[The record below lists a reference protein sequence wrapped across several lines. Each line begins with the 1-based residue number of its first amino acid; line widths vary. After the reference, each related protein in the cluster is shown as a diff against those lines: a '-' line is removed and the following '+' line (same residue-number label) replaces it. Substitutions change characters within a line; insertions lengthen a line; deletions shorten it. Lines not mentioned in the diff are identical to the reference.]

1 MEFGKEII
9 FDKRVISILDDY
21 QAFKETA
28 YYKVYYRIILE
39 NSNLENLI
47 SVELNICNHELFIL
61 LSRTGLDESK
71 VREFINI
78 LSIIYHHREEVS
90 KDTDKICLNNG
101 ITEKEDLSK
110 GVHHTISKAIF
121 MGIPIGSRKSEF
133 ESVLN
138 SLGYTTYSNVNN
150 QFKCIIKDFILSL
163 DAKVTFYYQTWTEVV
178 TKIRVEIL
186 RGRINSDDISCLKRK
201 IYQSFLSYYGN
212 SVERNDS
219 LGLYLWTFTCSEV
232 YIKSESNQVVI
243 YYNLLLGYG
252 HTYKSEFDV
261 NNRIEKTK
269 NNEPQK
275 FGCNNDLTFFDVPI
289 GSTKNEFEQRLNALG
304 IITLQRRN
312 SISCFVRN
320 FIISHDAEATLF
332 YTSKTEVVYAI
343 SFILNIRI
351 ATPNNI
357 SNLSRRIFNRLQSM
371 YDVKVLEVKS
381 DGTYLL
387 YLSMSMINI
396 QATQTKIIINYKLNA
411 S

>member
-71 VREFINI
+71 VRKFINI
-78 LSIIYHHREEVS
+78 LSIIYHHREEIS
-90 KDTDKICLNNG
+90 EDTDKICLNTG
-101 ITEKEDLSK
+101 ITENEDQSK
-110 GVHHTISKAIF
+110 GVHHTISKANF

-150 QFKCIIKDFILSL
+150 QLKCIIKDFILSL

-186 RGRINSDDISCLKRK
+186 TARISSDDISCLKWK

-212 SVERNDS
+212 SVEINDS

-243 YYNLLLGYG
+243 YYHLLLGYG

-261 NNRIEKTK
+261 NSRIEQTK
-269 NNEPQK
+269 NYEPQK
-275 FGCNNDLTFFDVPI
+275 FSCINDLKLFDVPI

-312 SISCFVRN
+312 SFSCFVRN
-320 FIISHDAEATLF
+320 FIISHDAEVTLF

-343 SFILNIRI
+343 NFILNIRI

-371 YDVKVLEVKS
+371 YDVKGSEVKS

-387 YLSMSMINI
+387 YLSMSVINI
-396 QATQTKIIINYKLNA
+396 QATQTKIIINYTLNA